1 MIDGNLLTKN
11 GIAVLK
17 LTKEFLFLRPGDR
30 IKTVKEYAEKL
41 NLGRGTIQTA
51 EKYLEDIDAI
61 KLEARGHLGTFIL
74 VLDYKKLREIVG
86 QNNISGIM
94 PLPYSK
100 RYEGF
105 ATGLYKAFEG
115 NDISFNMAYMRG
127 ANSRLGALLQGK
139 YDFAVM
145 SKLSA
150 DVYIS
155 EGKQI
160 EIILNLEKHSYVKG
174 HKVVFAN
181 YNETA
186 IKDGMKVAID
196 ESSIDQSLL
205 TRYECEEKDINY
217 VSFSYNQILKG
228 LLEKK
233 IDAAVWNIDEID
245 DRDLNLMYFNL
256 TNPKVLELDEDD
268 TKAVIVVRKPD
279 NGVGRTLMDIIDK
292 DYVINIQEQVLKGE
306 ILPNY

>member
-11 GIAVLK
+11 GVAVLK
-17 LTKEFLFLRPGDR
+17 LTREFLLLKPGDR

-41 NLGRGTIQTA
+41 GLGRGTIQTA
-51 EKYLEDIDAI
+51 EKYLEDIDAVE
-61 KLEARGHLGTFIL
+61 LEARGHLGTYIL
-74 VLDYKKLREIVG
+74 NLDYKKLWEIVG
-86 QNNISGIM
+86 QNKISGIM
-94 PLPYSK
+94 PLPYSR

-115 NDISFNMAYMRG
+115 KDISFNMAYMRG
-127 ANSRLGALLQGK
+127 ANSRLEALLQGK

-155 EGKQI
+155 EGSQI
-160 EIILNLEKHSYVKG
+160 EIILNLEKYSYVKG

-181 YNETA
+181 PDETE
-186 IKDGMKVAID
+186 IRDGMRVAID

-205 TRYECEEKDINY
+205 TRYECEGKNIKY
-217 VSFSYNQILKG
+217 VNFSYNQILKG

-233 IDAAVWNIDEID
+233 IDAAIWNIDEIN
-245 DRDLNLMYFNL
+245 DRGLNLMYFNL
-256 TNPKVLELDEDD
+256 TNPKVSELHEDD
-268 TKAVIVVRKPD
+268 TKAVIVAKKLD
-279 NGVGRTLMDIIDK
+279 NGI
-292 DYVINIQEQVLKGE
+292 GE
-306 ILPNY
+306 ILMEIIDRDYVLNIQRQVLNGELLPNY